1 MTDTVDV
8 AVPVTDPGK
17 QQLTTAR
24 DFWQRIARTLLQL
37 ISGGGLTLLIDQIVT
52 DIPPQYV
59 PYVIILSTLIV
70 TAVQNGAEAAKPGLT
85 IFKKPPVV

>member
-24 DFWQRIARTLLQL
+24 DFWQRIARTLIQL
-37 ISGGGLTLLIDQIVT
+37 IAAGGLTTLINQIVT
-52 DIPPQYV
+52 DIPADWA
-59 PYVIILSTLIV
+59 PYILILNTLIV
-70 TAVQNGAEAAKPGLT
+70 AAAQNGIENRYPAVT
-85 IFKKPPVV
+85 ILKKPPVV